1 MQSPSQPAPAK
12 GALGIIF
19 FVLLMDVI
27 GLTILIPVA
36 PYIVARYS
44 HEALMVTLL
53 TVIYAAAQ
61 FVAAP
66 ALGRISDRTGRR
78 PVLLVCVLGSA
89 VGYVIF
95 GLGGALWVLF
105 LSRLIDGVTGGNLS
119 TAMAYIADVSRP
131 EERAKNFVLVGMAYG
146 LGFIAGPAIGGALGQ
161 LGLSAPAYAAAIL
174 SLASAALIY
183 WRLPESLA
191 PARRETARM
200 AARDFNPLVAIGGM
214 ARKPGLGRLLLASAL
229 FFVGFDGVNS
239 ISALFV
245 ARKFAVQPW
254 QIGALFVATGLALA
268 VVQAALVEKLVRRFG
283 ERAMALAGLAG
294 SGSGGVLFA
303 AAPAFWLL
311 FPISLLQAGLT
322 GFMWP
327 TLGALT
333 AGRVSEREQ
342 GQLAGVN
349 AAVAGLM
356 AAIGPLW
363 AGVVYDHV
371 APGAPYWIAALLLA
385 GAGVVLLGAEK
396 TAAPQAYREAAAAD

>member
-1 MQSPSQPAPAK
+1 
-12 GALGIIF
+12 
-19 FVLLMDVI
+19 
-27 GLTILIPVA
+27 
-36 PYIVARYS
+36 
-44 HEALMVTLL
+44 
-53 TVIYAAAQ
+53 
-61 FVAAP
+61 
-66 ALGRISDRTGRR
+66 
-78 PVLLVCVLGSA
+78 

-191 PARRETARM
+191 PAKRETARM

-245 ARKFAVQPW
+245 ARKFAVQTW

-268 VVQAALVEKLVRRFG
+268 VVQAALVEKLVRRLG

-294 SGSGGVLFA
+294 SGGGGVLFA
-303 AAPAFWLL
+303 AAPVFWLL
-311 FPISLLQAGLT
+311 FPISLLQAGFT
-322 GFMWP
+322 GFMWS

-363 AGVVYDHV
+363 AGLVYDHV
-371 APGAPYWIAALLLA
+371 TPSAPYWIAALLLA

-396 TAAPQAYREAAAAD
+396 KAGQPAYHEAAAASESAAAD